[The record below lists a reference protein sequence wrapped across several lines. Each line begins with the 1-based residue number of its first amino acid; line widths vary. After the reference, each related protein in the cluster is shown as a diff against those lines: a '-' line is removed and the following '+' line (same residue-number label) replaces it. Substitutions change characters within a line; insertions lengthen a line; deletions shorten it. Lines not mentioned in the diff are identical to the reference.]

1 MAAPYRSCGTHLIA
15 DLYDIDSEKLSD
27 LVVIEDLL
35 KRSALAAGAHIVYSH
50 FHPFGP
56 GQGITGVVLLAES
69 HISIHTWPETGFA
82 AVDVFM
88 CGGAEPRRALE
99 LIRQALAPAS
109 VKVHEVVRGDG
120 TI

>member
-15 DLYDIDSEKLSD
+15 DLYGVDSKKLSD
-27 LVVIEDLL
+27 LQAIEDLL
-35 KRSALAAGAHIVYSH
+35 KRSAHAAGAHIVYSH

-56 GQGITGVVLLAES
+56 RQGITGVVLLAES
-69 HISIHTWPETGFA
+69 HISIHTWPETEFA

-88 CGGAEPRRALE
+88 CGNAEPQRALE

-109 VKVHEVVRGDG
+109 IKVQDITRGDCAV
-120 TI
+120 